1 MYIHVGSLSVS
12 VDALSTT
19 SLTISWSLASDLS
32 TTTDYTIS
40 YSNSDTECF
49 TTSYDDITT
58 SQTTYQLT
66 GLEEGTN
73 YTFTVTITLAL
84 SGGRTGDYSANTTIT
99 TMTAG

>member
-1 MYIHVGSLSVS
+1 MS
-12 VDALSTT
+12 VDTLSTT
-19 SLTISWSLASDLS
+19 SLTISWSLASGLTAS
-32 TTTDYTIS
+32 TDYTIS
-40 YSNSDTECF
+40 YSNTDTECF

-58 SQTTYQLT
+58 SQTTYLLID
-66 GLEEGTN
+66 LEEGTN

>member
-1 MYIHVGSLSVS
+1 MS

-19 SLTISWSLASDLS
+19 SLTISWSLADGLTAS
-32 TTTDYTIS
+32 TDYTIS
-40 YSNSDTECF
+40 YSNTDTECF

-58 SQTTYQLT
+58 SQTTYLLID
-66 GLEEGTN
+66 LEEGTN

>member
-1 MYIHVGSLSVS
+1 MS

-19 SLTISWSLASDLS
+19 SLTISWSLADGLTAS
-32 TTTDYTIS
+32 TDYTIF
-40 YSNSDTECF
+40 YTNTDTECF

-58 SQTTYQLT
+58 SQTTYLLID
-66 GLEEGTN
+66 LEEGTN